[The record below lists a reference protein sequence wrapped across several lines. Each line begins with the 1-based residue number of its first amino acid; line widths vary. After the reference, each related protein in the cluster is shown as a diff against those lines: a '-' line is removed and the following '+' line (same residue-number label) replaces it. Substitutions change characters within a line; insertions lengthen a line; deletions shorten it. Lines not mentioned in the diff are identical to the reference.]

1 MKRALVL
8 AQRVLGSTSPNPA
21 VGAVIVKDGYVVGE
35 GATNPPGG
43 THAEIVALKNAGSQ
57 AKGATLYTTLEP
69 CNFYNRTPPCTTAI
83 IQAEIKEVQAA
94 ALDPNPKIS
103 GGGKADLE
111 AMGIPVYVGQGSAE
125 VSELYEAFAK
135 HVKVKTPFVTAKF
148 AVSLDGKMATST
160 GHSQWITGP
169 SARSL
174 AQDSRRTNDA
184 IMVGINT
191 ILRDNP
197 RLTARGKEGS
207 PLKRQ
212 PIRVILDSN
221 CRTPVESNVLRE
233 VGTTIIATT
242 SRHPSAITKL
252 RAVGAE
258 VLSLPP
264 TNGLVNLEVLL
275 KELGLRGVVSLF
287 VEGGGTVLGSLF
299 DLKMVD
305 KVMAFIAPIIIGG
318 KAASSPVE
326 GSGAKL
332 LSHAIKLRDVN
343 VERIDDDLL
352 VKGYPISRS

>member
-1 MKRALVL
+1 MKRALAL
-8 AQRVLGSTSPNPA
+8 AHRVLGSTSPNPA
-21 VGAVIVKDGYVVGE
+21 VGAVIVKDGSVVGE
-35 GATNPPGG
+35 GATNPPGES
-43 THAEIVALKNAGSQ
+43 HAEIVALQNAGIQ

-83 IQAEIKEVQAA
+83 IQAGIKEVQAA
-94 ALDPNPKIS
+94 ALDPNPKIN

-125 VSELYEAFAK
+125 ARELYEAFAK
-135 HVKVKTPFVTAKF
+135 HIKIKIPFVTAKF
-148 AVSLDGKMATST
+148 AVSLDGKIATST

-174 AQDSRRTNDA
+174 AQDSRRTSDA

-207 PLKRQ
+207 PLYRQ

-242 SRHPSAITKL
+242 SRHPSTATRL

-258 VLSLPP
+258 VLSLPAA
-264 TNGLVNLEVLL
+264 NGFVDLEVLL
-275 KELGLRGVVSLF
+275 KELGLRGVMSLF

-305 KVMAFIAPIIIGG
+305 KVMAFIAPMIIGG

-326 GSGAKL
+326 GNGAKL
-332 LSHAIKLRDVN
+332 LSHAIRLRDVK
-343 VERIDDDLL
+343 VERIEDDLL
-352 VKGYPISRS
+352 VKGYPI